1 MDKKLNDI
9 LADIKKIKN
18 SFNVFVPSLQTE
30 VEVNA
35 MTLAQQ
41 KTIIE
46 SSVDSSLAVLFF
58 NVTFTKIL
66 SENFKHKL
74 SEVNVVD
81 RVSFALG
88 FRKQLKNIINVDG
101 NDYNVSDILDAN
113 KNKVYDLPSQIISTD
128 NFKIHVNVP
137 NLEIDNKINNIL
149 LKKYKDE
156 TPKTKFKSLISDLYS
171 YEIFKF
177 IDILEV
183 NSTGDRINLKE
194 DVSKGIELIE
204 SLGSSEF
211 VGVIEYINKVRDI
224 EKEYTRVPGTDN
236 FIDILPDFFVV

>member
-66 SENFKHKL
+66 NENFKRKL